1 MWKFIR
7 ASVVLLIVVAS
18 TPGLAL
24 SAELPVLHLRKAS
37 TPPPLVSR
45 LQDPATAS
53 AWYPSSPTW
62 FGLGGK
68 TGDRNH
74 TEVLAT
80 YDDTALY
87 IAFLNIDR
95 STVVYPQNTTTDLK
109 LIDSN
114 EIWIETP
121 QGRRFCL
128 IAAVDD
134 RYPAQPRRASGEF
147 PIVDGL
153 TDRLSGWSSKG
164 WFAGNMTIQQT
175 IVIPWT
181 TFGTTAPAQASKWR
195 VNFVNNNQ
203 TSTARTA
210 ATVRRQTWAPGDE
223 GHPERWGTLAF
234 DEGAFTPPA
243 VSPEATITMRP
254 ATGFGGEVT
263 LRAGNDAD
271 GRNHWADEAVTQ
283 SNWNDWDPVDYTIK
297 EYLQFDLSLIP
308 QGRKIISA
316 TLRNYCRSNFNSNPK
331 DLYLHVVRL
340 ADEYD
345 PATVTMLTSPLPVE
359 NGSRILVGTSQAGTR
374 VDFDITDVVTKAYES
389 GARKAVFA
397 LAGSS
402 GDTNNGKIWGVS
414 YGRAD
419 WYESQ
424 RPRLVVTFG
433 KPGTTFPAPIQ
444 LGTFNSTSV
453 ATTANKNKLT
463 NGTFRYGIVE
473 GIANTTYWQDSGQV
487 YVGGRNIAMMQKFGD
502 VNPNTGNP
510 ALRIVCAVAWKSI
523 RQTATGLV
531 GGRSYTF
538 SGWFKGS
545 ASGVKSDVRLNFRDA
560 SGTSLAT
567 AQAVYS
573 GSGNWE
579 KLKLTKA
586 VPAGVVTCD
595 VDVFNDTAGTGTY
608 MLYSDFQL
616 EEGTAATAYSETMGV
631 YYPDY
636 PRTDGTGSTTG
647 TPNVQLTLAAD
658 KTQAVPGEAI
668 TYTISYRNAGDD
680 PATSIEISCPVPANT
695 TYVPG
700 SGGIYDSPAR
710 TVRWTIP
717 SLPPGESGTLTFKV
731 TVD

>member
-1 MWKFIR
+1 MWKYIR
-7 ASVVLLIVVAS
+7 TSLACLIVTAS
-18 TPGLAL
+18 ISGLAA

-45 LQDPATAS
+45 LQDPSTAS

-80 YDDTALY
+80 YDNTALY

-95 STVVYPQNTTTDLK
+95 STVVYPQNTTTDLR
-109 LIDSN
+109 LVDGN

-121 QGRRFCL
+121 QGRRFRL
-128 IAAVDD
+128 IATVDD
-134 RYPAQPRRASGEF
+134 RYPAQPRQASGEF
-147 PIVDGL
+147 PNVDGFN
-153 TDRLSGWSSKG
+153 DRLPGWSHKG

-181 TFGTTAPAQASKWR
+181 TLGTSAPSHGSRWR
-195 VNFVNNNQ
+195 VNFVNLNQ

-210 ATVRRQTWAPGDE
+210 STVKRQTWAPGDE
-223 GHPERWGTLAF
+223 THPEQWGTLAF
-234 DEGAFTPPA
+234 DEAAFTPPA

-254 ATGFGGEVT
+254 ATGFGDQVT
-263 LRAGNDAD
+263 LRAGNDAA
-271 GRNHWADEAVTQ
+271 GLNHWADEAVTQ

-308 QGRKIISA
+308 PGRKIISA
-316 TLRNYCRSNFNSNPK
+316 TLRNYYRSNFNANPK
-331 DLYLHVVRL
+331 ALYLHVVRL
-340 ADEYD
+340 ANEFD

-359 NGSRILVGTSQAGTR
+359 NGSRTLVSPSQAGTR
-374 VDFDITDVVTKAYES
+374 VDFDISDVVTKAYES
-389 GARKAVFA
+389 GARKVVFA

-419 WYESQ
+419 WYDGQ
-424 RPRLVVTFG
+424 RPRLVITFG
-433 KPGTTFPAPIQ
+433 KPGTTYPSPIQ
-444 LGTFNSTSV
+444 LGSTTSTSV
-453 ATTANKNKLT
+453 ATTASKNKLT
-463 NGTFRYGIVE
+463 NGAFRYGIVE
-473 GIANTTYWQDSGQV
+473 GIANTTYWQDPGQV
-487 YVGGRNIAMMQKFGD
+487 YVNGRNLALMQKVGD

-510 ALRIVCAVAWKSI
+510 ALRFICAVAWKQI
-523 RQTATGLV
+523 HQTATGLV

-545 ASGVKSDVRLNFRDA
+545 APGVKSDVRLNFKNA
-560 SGTSLAT
+560 SGTSLGSG
-567 AQAVYS
+567 QAVYS

-579 KLKLTKA
+579 KIKLTRTA
-586 VPAGVVTCD
+586 PAGTVICD
-595 VDVFNDTAGTGTY
+595 VDVFNDTAGAGTY

-616 EEGTAATAYSETMGV
+616 EEGTSATAYSETMGV

-636 PRTDGTGSTTG
+636 PRTDGIVTPIG
-647 TPNVQLTLAAD
+647 TPNVPLTLTVD
-658 KTQAVPGEAI
+658 KTQALPGDTL
-668 TYTISYRNAGDD
+668 TYTITYRNTGNDA
-680 PATSIEISCPVPANT
+680 AANVVVSCPIPANT
-695 TYVPG
+695 TYVTG
-700 SGGIYDSPAR
+700 SGGTYDSAAR

-717 SLPPGESGTLTFKV
+717 TLATGGSGTLTFKV